1 MLNIGVDIVAINR
14 IDSIL
19 NSKRQARFL
28 DKIFSDKEIAE
39 SKEKTNKSQYF
50 SGRFAAKEAIKK
62 ALSSYD
68 NTTDSSFKSIEVL
81 NSSSGKPYVA
91 SKSNQ
96 DINISISHD
105 GNYAVA
111 FCVIGK

>member
-1 MLNIGVDIVAINR
+1 MLNVGVDIVAINR
-14 IDSIL
+14 IESIL
-19 NSKRQARFL
+19 NSKKQDRFL
-28 DKIFSDKEIAE
+28 HKIFSQKEIAE

-68 NTTDSSFKSIEVL
+68 KTAESSFKSIEIL
-81 NSSSGKPYVA
+81 NSDSGKPYVA
-91 SKSNQ
+91 SKSNE
-96 DINISISHD
+96 DISISISHD

-111 FCVIGK
+111 FCVIDR